1 MAGCAVNLTARQKLK
16 LAQIQRINQRLFR
29 AYLLKEQLRQIYRV
43 DPAQATSLLDA
54 WLKWAW
60 RCRLAPFVKLAKT
73 IRDRRAG
80 IEAAIQNGLSNARVE
95 QINTQIRLIT
105 RRGFGY
111 HSQQAVIALAM
122 LSLGGLCPPLPRR

>member
-1 MAGCAVNLTARQKLK
+1 MCTYDHSRSP
-16 LAQIQRINQRLFR
+16 R
-29 AYLLKEQLRQIYRV
+29 
-43 DPAQATSLLDA
+43 PAQAKLTKSCAYSFGASAAYETSDMQG
-54 WLKWAW
+54 K
-60 RCRLAPFVKLAKT
+60 RYPGRSNVPTNCGTPGCRLKPFVKLART
-73 IRDRRAG
+73 IRAQRPG

-122 LSLGGLCPPLPRR
+122 LSLSDLCPPLPGR